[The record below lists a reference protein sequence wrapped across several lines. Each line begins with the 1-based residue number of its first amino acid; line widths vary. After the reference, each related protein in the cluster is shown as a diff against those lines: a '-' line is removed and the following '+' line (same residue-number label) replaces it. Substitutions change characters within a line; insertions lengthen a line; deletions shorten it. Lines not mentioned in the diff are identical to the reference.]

1 MSRLQQIQITTQ
13 QTAEAIASVLGMDV
27 TIVDEQLVRIAA
39 TGLHER
45 SLGQK
50 ITVNSVYEKV
60 INGGEEYIIAD
71 VSKHDDCGSCDN
83 RKNCQELAQL
93 CCPIFLGQQ
102 VIGVIGLVAFSRE
115 QQLEMVNKGKRLLQF
130 IRKMAELVAA
140 KAAEKDGLN
149 HTLFLKNQVETVLHF
164 VAEGIIA
171 IDHTAKIININQ
183 AAEKMLN
190 VKANDVKGFN
200 LGEVFPGSPIP
211 DVLRDGVGFI
221 NREVSFWN
229 NGTQYHYFVN
239 AKTMISG
246 DSIQGVVASFRPV
259 GEGTNQLMATQKNKM
274 KFTFAQIVGSSA
286 SIEAV
291 KSEAQKAAAN
301 SSTVMIL
308 GESGTGKELFARAIH
323 CHSRRSDKP
332 FIAINCAAIP
342 ENLLESELFG
352 YEEGSFTGAKKGGKP
367 GKFQLANG
375 GTLFLDEIGDMP
387 LSLQAKILRAI
398 QEKEI
403 ERIGAIEPQAIDVR
417 IIVATHRNL
426 EELVMQEQFRE
437 DLYYRLNVF
446 PILLPALRNRQ
457 QDIIELA
464 EYFLTRH
471 AKNYG
476 KGVIGFTAQAGK
488 ALQKYAWP
496 GNIRELENALECAV
510 IRMSGQVIDLP
521 DLPSKIRSE
530 QPVSEMKGV
539 TGELPEISAIRQ
551 ALGKFGTSVPDK
563 VKAAESLGISIAT
576 LYRKINKYHLS

>member
-27 TIVDEQLVRIAA
+27 TIVDENLVRIAA
-39 TGLHER
+39 TGLHAR

-50 ITVNSVYEKV
+50 ITGKSVYEKV

-71 VSKHDDCGSCDN
+71 VSKHDDCGGCEN
-83 RKNCQELAQL
+83 RDKCLELAQL

-102 VIGVIGLVAFSRE
+102 VIGVIGLIAFSRE
-115 QQLEMVNKGKRLLQF
+115 QQLGMVDKGKRLLQF
-130 IRKMAELVAA
+130 IRRMAELVAA

-164 VAEGIIA
+164 IAEGIIA

-239 AKTMISG
+239 AKTMING
-246 DSIQGVVASFRPV
+246 DLIQGVVASFRPV
-259 GEGTNQLMATQKNKM
+259 EEGMNQLVATQKHKTQ
-274 KFTFAQIVGSSA
+274 FTFDQIVGSSA
-286 SIEAV
+286 AVEAV
-291 KSEAQKAAAN
+291 KSEAKKAATN

-323 CHSRRSDKP
+323 CHGNRRDKP
-332 FIAINCAAIP
+332 LIVINCAAIP

-387 LSLQAKILRAI
+387 LSLQAKILRVI
-398 QEKEI
+398 QEKEV
-403 ERIGAIEPQAIDVR
+403 ERIGSVNPQTIDVR
-417 IIVATHRNL
+417 IIVATHRDL
-426 EELVMQEQFRE
+426 EEQVKRGQFRE
-437 DLYYRLNVF
+437 DLFYRLNVF
-446 PILLPALRNRQ
+446 PLLLPALRNRQ

-464 EYFLTRH
+464 EYFLSRH
-471 AKNYG
+471 AKCSG
-476 KGVIGFTAQAGK
+476 KGVISLTPRAGK

-496 GNIRELENALECAV
+496 GNVRELENALECAV
-510 IRMSGQVIDLP
+510 IRMAGKEIDLP

-530 QPVSEMKGV
+530 QSVAEIKGGP
-539 TGELPEISAIRQ
+539 GELPEISAIRQ
-551 ALGKFGTSVPDK
+551 ALEIHGNSVQGKVI
-563 VKAAESLGISIAT
+563 AAESLGISIAT
-576 LYRKINKYHLS
+576 LYRKIHKYHLS